1 MPNNG
6 MHQLMML
13 AERREGQFRE
23 ELLQQG
29 EEYKRV
35 LDGNARQSNAT
46 KDMQMNALRTHYEK
60 QDESQRF
67 QMSRWKSSSSNRAS
81 K

>member
-67 QMSRWKSSSSNRAS
+67 QMSQWKSSSSNRAS

>member
-13 AERREGQFRE
+13 AEGREGQFRE

-29 EEYKRV
+29 EEFKRV

-60 QDESQRF
+60 QDESRNF
-67 QMSRWKSSSSNRAS
+67 KCPKWKSSSSNKVS